1 MKTLL
6 LVAFVAVSAVPLVA
20 ATGCDGCPL
29 CHHGG
34 PSSSAAVLAPTD
46 AIHPMFTGCQSACG
60 SKSHEDL
67 AKARVQPVA
76 LGEVT
81 FCPVSGAVFRATAQS
96 TQRVVN
102 GKTLYFCC
110 EACAGWFDQNQP
122 EVLAR
127 RGLG

>member
-6 LVAFVAVSAVPLVA
+6 LVSFFAVSAVSLA
-20 ATGCDGCPL
+20 AASGCDCPF

-34 PSSSAAVLAPTD
+34 PSSSAAALAPTD

-67 AKARVQPVA
+67 ALAKVQPVA
-76 LGEVT
+76 LGDVT
-81 FCPVSGAVFRATAQS
+81 FCPVSGAVFRATGQS

-110 EACAGWFDQNQP
+110 EACAGWFDQNQA
-122 EVLAR
+122 EVLTR
-127 RGLG
+127 RGLS